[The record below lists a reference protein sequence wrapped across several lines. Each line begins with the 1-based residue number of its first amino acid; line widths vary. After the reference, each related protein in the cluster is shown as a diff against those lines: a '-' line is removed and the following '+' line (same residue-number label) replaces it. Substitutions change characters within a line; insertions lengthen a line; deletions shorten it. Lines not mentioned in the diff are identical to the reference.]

1 VLICGIT
8 VFSVKMLAIVGKR
21 KVLICGNTVFSVKVL
36 AIVRNR

>member
-1 VLICGIT
+1 
-8 VFSVKMLAIVGKR
+8 MLAIVGKR